1 MAATDA
7 VAAAGSNTLPVLLAA
22 VTVTNCLVAS
32 RCTMHPLA
40 FAAASFTS
48 LALTRV
54 LPWRRFSKGS
64 TLVIEVRPA
73 AERVTSAQSAASAS
87 KDSTALPLVQFAS
100 LGLLRHY
107 QIFT

>member
-7 VAAAGSNTLPVLLAA
+7 VAAAGSSDGAGVVGSSNGDELPSGEPVYNAP
-22 VTVTNCLVAS
+22 TGIR
-32 RCTMHPLA
+32 RC
-40 FAAASFTS
+40 FTS

-73 AERVTSAQSAASAS
+73 AERVTSAQAAASAS

-100 LGLLRHY
+100 LGLLRHF